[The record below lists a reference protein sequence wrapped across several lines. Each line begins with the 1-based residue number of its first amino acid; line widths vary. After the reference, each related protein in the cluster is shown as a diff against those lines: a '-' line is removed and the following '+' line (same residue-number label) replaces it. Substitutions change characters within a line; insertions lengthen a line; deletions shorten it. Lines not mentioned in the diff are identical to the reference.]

1 MCMSEWERERNVLLL
16 LLSLLAPTLSLE
28 IKYSKVEI
36 NFPKKKKE
44 EVLMKDLKKGKRLNK

>member
-1 MCMSEWERERNVLLL
+1 MSEWERERNVPLL
-16 LLSLLAPTLSLE
+16 LLSLLALTLSLE